1 MRHKGKFRCVGVT
14 DTGKVREHN
23 EDTFGTDADIGLV
36 VLADGMGGYKAGE
49 VASGITVRTT
59 MGLVKDAVDRED
71 LSQRD
76 PETGLTRPAI
86 LLRDAIQRANKI
98 IHQTA
103 KTQPNC
109 EGMGTTVVAG
119 LFFDDVL
126 TIAHVGDSRLYRM
139 REGRLEQVTQDH
151 SLLQELVAR
160 GFYTPEE
167 AARASA
173 KNYVTRAL
181 GVEPTVDVEIT
192 EVPVQKDDVY
202 LLCSDGLSDMVED
215 DDIQLTISTF
225 GANLETLA
233 KQLVALSNDNGGR
246 DNISIVLVRVLENFP
261 AQRRVIDR
269 LLGMFA

>member
-14 DTGKVREHN
+14 DTGRVREHN

-49 VASGITVRTT
+49 VASGITVRTV
-59 MGLVKDAVDRED
+59 MSLVKDAVDRED
-71 LSQRD
+71 LTRRD
-76 PETGLTRPAI
+76 DATGLTRPGI

-119 LFFDDVL
+119 LFFDDKL

-139 REGRLEQVTQDH
+139 RDGKLVQMTQDH

-167 AARASA
+167 AARASS

-181 GVEPTVDVEIT
+181 GVEATVEVEIT

-233 KQLVALSNDNGGR
+233 KQLVTLGNDNGGR
-246 DNISIVLVRVLENFP
+246 DNISIVLVRVLESFP